1 MTSYINVLDPDAAW
15 YLMELFL
22 SRDKERYERY
32 QRFKPEM
39 KVKYVYDYDTTYNP
53 SLDKRYPGES
63 LREKMV
69 HVCETFGVDTNKVL
83 RPEEIRSIVD
93 LSGENNTFVVQ
104 LARENGEKAWL
115 RVFNDM
121 MRYPDEREISV
132 AFKRMVMKL
141 PVVGFLTG
149 HGERGY
155 GSNKEYLD
163 SNNIIGE
170 IFGVINAFDWAIS
183 NGYEKLKIYHDYE
196 GLSKWITGEWVA
208 KAKVSQMFVSLYKIK
223 FDGFIQVE
231 FVKVPGHSNVI
242 YNEKADQL
250 AKSALNDRKK
260 VAVQGEHWF
269 SIPYFNKS
277 DFDAFS
283 EIIEEA
289 DANIT
294 HTVDNKTDKVI
305 YRFRL
310 NFDTV
315 TVSLF
320 KSGHHKLLVQGKN
333 SYLFQVI
340 TTTLIE
346 LDENIK
352 VEQILGNAYR
362 MSIKKDIVDNAFGPI
377 ENGLPRAYPPGI
389 KRLIKQAVINLNYY
403 VESED
408 YSQYAFPALR
418 ALEGHIKYLITL
430 AGGTV
435 GRNFSCFRYDK
446 TVIPNKYVVNEVF
459 PDKSKNLYIENCYN
473 YYVSQ
478 RNSSFHFGDVL
489 SESLDNTRCIN
500 TKEEADEII
509 KKCIDLINTQQ

>member
-1 MTSYINVLDPDAAW
+1 MYYAVRKGHTTGIFDNWPEAQAATSGFSGPEYKKFKTKEEAEAYLDNRDVWVEQVAEDNKAG
-15 YLMELFL
+15 YL
-22 SRDKERYERY
+22 
-32 QRFKPEM
+32 
-39 KVKYVYDYDTTYNP
+39 
-53 SLDKRYPGES
+53 
-63 LREKMV
+63 
-69 HVCETFGVDTNKVL
+69 
-83 RPEEIRSIVD
+83 
-93 LSGENNTFVVQ
+93 
-104 LARENGEKAWL
+104 
-115 RVFNDM
+115 
-121 MRYPDEREISV
+121 V
-132 AFKRMVMKL
+132 AFTDGSYDKDLNRYSYGVAFIL
-141 PVVGFLTG
+141 PDGT
-149 HGERGY
+149 EESICGY

-196 GLSKWITGEWVA
+196 GLSKWITGEWGA
-208 KAKVSQMFVSLYKIK
+208 KAKLSQMFVSLYKSK
-223 FDGFIQVE
+223 FEDFIQVE

-269 SIPYFNKS
+269 SIPYFNKD

-289 DANIT
+289 DGNIT
-294 HTVDNKTDKVI
+294 HTVDNKTDKAI

-310 NFDTV
+310 NSDTV

-320 KSGHHKLLVQGKN
+320 KSGQHKLLVQGKN

-340 TTTLIE
+340 TTTLVE
-346 LDENIK
+346 LDENTK

-362 MSIKKDIVDNAFGPI
+362 MSIKKDVVDNAFGPI
-377 ENGLPRAYPPGI
+377 ENGLPSAYPPGI

-435 GRNFSCFRYDK
+435 GRNFTCFGYDK
-446 TVIPNKYVVNEVF
+446 TVIPNKYVVQETF
-459 PDKSKNLYIENCYN
+459 PDRSKNIYIENCYN

-489 SESLDNTRCIN
+489 SETIDNTRSIN

-509 KKCIDLINTQQ
+509 KRCIDLINTQQ

>member
-1 MTSYINVLDPDAAW
+1 MYYAVRKGHTTGIFDNWPEAQAATSGFSGPEYKKFRTKEEAEAYLDNRDVWVEQVAEDNKAG
-15 YLMELFL
+15 YL
-22 SRDKERYERY
+22 
-32 QRFKPEM
+32 
-39 KVKYVYDYDTTYNP
+39 
-53 SLDKRYPGES
+53 
-63 LREKMV
+63 
-69 HVCETFGVDTNKVL
+69 
-83 RPEEIRSIVD
+83 
-93 LSGENNTFVVQ
+93 
-104 LARENGEKAWL
+104 
-115 RVFNDM
+115 
-121 MRYPDEREISV
+121 V
-132 AFKRMVMKL
+132 AFTDGSYDKGLNRYSYGVAFIL
-141 PVVGFLTG
+141 PDGT
-149 HGERGY
+149 EKSICGY

-183 NGYEKLKIYHDYE
+183 NEYEKLKIYHDYE
-196 GLSKWITGEWVA
+196 GLSKWITGEWGA
-208 KAKVSQMFVSLYKIK
+208 KAKVSQMFVSLYRTK

-250 AKSALNDRKK
+250 AKSALNDGKK
-260 VAVQGEHWF
+260 VAVQGDHWF
-269 SIPYFNKS
+269 SIPYFKES

-289 DANIT
+289 DTNIT
-294 HTVDNKTDKVI
+294 HTIDNKPDKSI

-310 NFDTV
+310 NSDTV

-320 KSGHHKLLVQGKN
+320 KSGQHKLLVQGKN

-340 TTTLIE
+340 TTTLVE
-346 LDENIK
+346 LDENTK

-362 MSIKKDIVDNAFGPI
+362 MSIKKDVIDNTFAPI
-377 ENGLPRAYPPGI
+377 ENGLPSAYPPGI

-435 GRNFSCFRYDK
+435 GRKFTCFGYDK
-446 TVIPNKYVVNEVF
+446 TVIPNKYVVQEAF
-459 PDKSKNLYIENCYN
+459 PDRSKNLYIENCYN

-489 SESLDNTRCIN
+489 SETLDNTRSIN

-509 KKCIDLINTQQ
+509 KRCIDLISTQQ

>member
-1 MTSYINVLDPDAAW
+1 
-15 YLMELFL
+15 
-22 SRDKERYERY
+22 
-32 QRFKPEM
+32 
-39 KVKYVYDYDTTYNP
+39 
-53 SLDKRYPGES
+53 
-63 LREKMV
+63 
-69 HVCETFGVDTNKVL
+69 
-83 RPEEIRSIVD
+83 
-93 LSGENNTFVVQ
+93 
-104 LARENGEKAWL
+104 
-115 RVFNDM
+115 
-121 MRYPDEREISV
+121 
-132 AFKRMVMKL
+132 
-141 PVVGFLTG
+141 
-149 HGERGY
+149 
-155 GSNKEYLD
+155 
-163 SNNIIGE
+163 
-170 IFGVINAFDWAIS
+170 
-183 NGYEKLKIYHDYE
+183 
-196 GLSKWITGEWVA
+196 
-208 KAKVSQMFVSLYKIK
+208 MFVSLYKTK
-223 FDGFIQVE
+223 FEDFIQVD

-269 SIPYFNKS
+269 SIPYFNKN

-289 DANIT
+289 DNNIT
-294 HTVDNKTDKVI
+294 HTLDNKHDKSI

-310 NFDTV
+310 NSDTV

-320 KSGHHKLLVQGKN
+320 KSGQHKLLVQGKN

-340 TTTLIE
+340 TTTLVE
-346 LDENIK
+346 LDENTK

-362 MSIKKDIVDNAFGPI
+362 MSIKKDVVDNAFGPI
-377 ENGLPRAYPPGI
+377 ENGLPSAYPPGI

-435 GRNFSCFRYDK
+435 GRNFNCFGCDR
-446 TVIPNKYVVNEVF
+446 TVIPNKYVVQEAF
-459 PDKSKNLYIENCYN
+459 PDRSKNTYIENCYN

-489 SESLDNTRCIN
+489 NETLDNTRSIN

-509 KKCIDLINTQQ
+509 KRCIDLISTQQ